1 MELHDEI
8 VYQYLQ
14 KHRRV
19 KMLIDIEGKEVEVFG
34 EIVRYF
40 EMEGSYFMG
49 VMFFKSRPGDLITLE
64 RFLYENFRFSFV

>member
-19 KMLIDIEGKEVEVFG
+19 KMLIDIEGKKVEVF
-34 EIVRYF
+34 ERLFVILKW
-40 EMEGSYFMG
+40 MD
-49 VMFFKSRPGDLITLE
+49 PTLWVSC
-64 RFLYENFRFSFV
+64 FQK